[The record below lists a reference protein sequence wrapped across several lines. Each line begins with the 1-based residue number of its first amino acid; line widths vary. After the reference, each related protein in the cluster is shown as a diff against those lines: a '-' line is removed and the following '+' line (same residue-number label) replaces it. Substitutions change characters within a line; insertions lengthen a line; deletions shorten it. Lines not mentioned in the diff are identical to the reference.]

1 MKKILKYAVY
11 SVIAITFTACGD
23 LYETHEK
30 YLKMG
35 EEVYIGLADSLQAN
49 GGFKRVELK
58 WKLNAD
64 PRIDKCV
71 ISWNGCE
78 EPVEVKADRT
88 NDFMSKIIDIPEGK
102 YIFSIIVKSATGKES
117 LPKTIS
123 GESYGDKYQS
133 RLPQRGINSMLATPG
148 GVTIYWASE
157 EYNVGVNLYYTSK
170 DGVRRT
176 IHIKPT
182 DQSTFIEDFVPGG
195 ELILV
200 TLFKPELHA
209 IDEIESLP
217 LSIFFPAYFTLS
229 KSEWDNTYHS
239 QYVDVDRS
247 GWTIEATTE
256 EQGGEGAVSGYATA
270 VFDGNLATYWH
281 SQWSGGASSPLPHL
295 LTIDMGQ
302 EQDIVSVELARR
314 KNNKDTKD
322 VMLSISRDKEQW
334 TELGILNFPNDNNP
348 NAKILLLP
356 QPVQGRYIRA
366 SVTGSNNGTNA
377 SIAEIMFTSNKR

>member
-1 MKKILKYAVY
+1 MKKILKYTVF
-11 SVIAITFTACGD
+11 SLIAIALAACGD

-71 ISWNGCE
+71 ISWNGSE
-78 EPVEVKADRT
+78 EPVEVKADRANT
-88 NDFMSKIIDIPEGK
+88 FMSKILDIPEGK
-102 YIFSIIVKSATGKES
+102 YIFSVIVKSATGKES
-117 LPKTIS
+117 LVKTIS

-133 RLPQRGINSMLATPG
+133 RLPQRGINTMSATPG
-148 GVTIYWASE
+148 GVTIDWAPE
-157 EYNVGVNLYYTSK
+157 EGCVGVKLSYINK
-170 DGVRRT
+170 DGVRKT
-176 IHIKPT
+176 MHVEPT
-182 DQSTFIEDFVPGG
+182 DPSTLIEDFVLGG
-195 ELILV
+195 ELTLV

-217 LSIFFPAYFTLS
+217 SSILFPAYFTLS
-229 KSEWDNTYHS
+229 KSEWDNTYHV
-239 QYVDVDRS
+239 QYADVNRT
-247 GWTIEATTE
+247 GWLIEATTE
-256 EQGGEGAVSGYATA
+256 EQGGEGPVNGYATA
-270 VFDGNLATYWH
+270 VLDGNLSTFWH
-281 SQWSGGASSPLPHL
+281 SKWSGGAQPPLPHV

-302 EQDIVSVELARR
+302 EQSIISVELARR
-314 KNNKDTKD
+314 ENNKDTKG
-322 VMLSISRDKEQW
+322 VMLSISSNKEQW

-356 QPVQGRYIRA
+356 QPVRGRYIRA